1 MQINNIQGLILPK
14 KSDEE
19 FLKVNFDSLFAHDFA
34 NTEVY
39 EFDIMGLETIIDE
52 ENYESVLFDITRS
65 VDNKQKIITINKN
78 IAEPIFL
85 IHKLKENETFYTNS
99 LKIKV
104 AKDIKA
110 SVVEVFVN
118 SCENSFYGVNRKI
131 ELEENSSLEYVKIQ
145 DINASNSIIFSLA
158 VEQKDSS
165 NLEISNFEYGNGFI
179 INSFE
184 NIINA
189 QNSNY
194 ELNGLVKLFDD
205 ANTSNLIKTIHN
217 EKSSISN
224 INYKHTLKDSS
235 KAVFKAKSIV
245 NETALFSKA
254 FQNCNTILLS
264 DDATIFAQ
272 PHLEIFIDE
281 LEASHGTTTGSLDKE
296 QLLYLQSRGIS
307 KDKAYEMLLSAFENK
322 IVDNIKDT
330 IIKEFVQ
337 NYKRDKYV

>member
-19 FLKVNFDSLFAHDFA
+19 FLKVNFDSLFAHDFS
-34 NTEVY
+34 NIEVY

-118 SCENSFYGVNRKI
+118 SCTNSFYGVNRKI

-145 DINASNSIIFSLA
+145 DINASNSMIFSLC

-165 NLEISNFEYGNGFI
+165 NLEISNFEYGNGFL

-205 ANTSNLIKTIHN
+205 SNTSNLIKTIHN

>member
-1 MQINNIQGLILPK
+1 MLINEIPNLKLPK
-14 KSDEE
+14 KNEEE
-19 FLKVNFDSLFAHDFA
+19 FLKVNFDSLFAYDFKS
-34 NTEVY
+34 TQVY
-39 EFDIMGLETIIDE
+39 EFDIMNLETIVDE
-52 ENYESVLFDITRS
+52 ENYKSVLFDITRS
-65 VDNKQKIITINKN
+65 IDNEQKVLTIDKN
-78 IAEPIFL
+78 TTEPIFL
-85 IHKLKENETFYTNS
+85 IHKLKENETIFTNS

-104 AKDIKA
+104 SKDIKTT
-110 SVVEVFVN
+110 VVEVFVN
-118 SCENSFYGVNRKI
+118 SCQNSFYAVNRKV
-131 ELEENSSLEYVKIQ
+131 ELEENASLDYVRIQ
-145 DINASNSIIFSLA
+145 DINSSNSMIFSLA
-158 VEQKDSS
+158 INQKDSS

-179 INSFE
+179 VNSFE

-194 ELNGLVKLFDD
+194 ELNGLVKLF
-205 ANTSNLIKTIHN
+205 AESNTSNLIKTIHN

-254 FQNCNTILLS
+254 FQSCNTILLN

-272 PHLEIFIDE
+272 PHLEIYIDE

-307 KDKAYEMLLSAFENK
+307 KDKANEILLSAFENK
-322 IVDNIKDT
+322 IVDNIKNTT
-330 IIKEFVQ
+330 IKDFIQ
-337 NYKRDKYV
+337 NFKREKYV

>member
-1 MQINNIQGLILPK
+1 MRINELNTTLPNK
-14 KSDEE
+14 NNEE
-19 FLKVNFDSLFAHDFA
+19 FLKVNFDSLFSYDFT
-34 NTEVY
+34 NKKTY
-39 EFDIMGLETIIDE
+39 EFDILDLETIVDE
-52 ENYESVLFDITRS
+52 EKYQSVLFDISRTL
-65 VDNKQKIITINKN
+65 DNKQKIITINKN
-78 IAEPIFL
+78 IDEPIFL
-85 IHKLKENETFYTNS
+85 IHKLKDNETIFTNS
-99 LKIKV
+99 LKIKI

-118 SCENSFYGVNRKI
+118 SCTNSFYGLNRKI
-131 ELEENSSLEYVKIQ
+131 ELEENASLEYVKIQ
-145 DINASNSIIFSLA
+145 DINASNSMIFSLCI
-158 VEQKDSS
+158 EQKDSS

-184 NIINA
+184 NIINS

-205 ANTSNLIKTIHN
+205 SNTSNLIKTIHN

-272 PHLEIFIDE
+272 PHLEIYIDE

-307 KDKAYEMLLSAFENK
+307 QDKANEILLSAFENK
-322 IVDNIKDT
+322 IIDNIKNRT
-330 IIKEFVQ
+330 IKDFIQ
-337 NYKRDKYV
+337 NFKREKYV